1 MTFGLS
7 EDLAQSIVD
16 RTMDV
21 VPYNINVM
29 NNEGV
34 IIASGDKTRIG
45 LLHQGALKAINK
57 NGIYKVT
64 LETFTDKLGVNMP
77 ICYAGEIIGVI
88 GISGNPRLVEPLVY
102 VIKVIAEL
110 MIERQYM
117 MDKKAAEHLSRE
129 NFLREWCDTPGE
141 LLSQTFKQKAVS
153 LGVDLSSLRTAVMIC
168 IKKPKS
174 SFIETLGNYLLPDEF
189 VLRYRDEVLVLMK
202 DGLNIMKR
210 LNDLLDTF
218 PEIYGMGVGG
228 ALPDLSESVVRANKC
243 ISLLKRENKEYFT
256 NERILCYE
264 EYHIVEM
271 IEVYKNKEFFAEI
284 IHNIENYS
292 GGEELKKTFLYH
304 FRLDGNIKAI
314 TSELHIH
321 RNTYLYRIQKIE
333 EATGLSFKNYNH
345 FFMLYAAFLVEI
357 LSGNMREI

>member
-1 MTFGLS
+1 
-7 EDLAQSIVD
+7 
-16 RTMDV
+16 
-21 VPYNINVM
+21 
-29 NNEGV
+29 
-34 IIASGDKTRIG
+34 
-45 LLHQGALKAINK
+45 LHQGALKAINK
-57 NGIYKVT
+57 NGVYKVT

-77 ICYAGEIIGVI
+77 ICYGGEIIGVI
-88 GISGNPRLVEPLVY
+88 GISGNPRMVEPLVY

-141 LLSQTFKQKAVS
+141 LLSQAFKQKAVS
-153 LGVDLSSLRTAVMIC
+153 LGVDLSLLRTAAMIC

-189 VLRYRDEVLVLMK
+189 VLRYRDEILVLLK
-202 DGLNIMKR
+202 DSPNTMKR

-218 PEIYGMGVGG
+218 PEIYGIGVGG
-228 ALPDLSESVVRANKC
+228 VVPDLSESVVRANKC
-243 ISLLKRENKEYFT
+243 ITLLKRENKEYFT
-256 NERILCYE
+256 RKKILSFE

-271 IEVYKNKEFFAEI
+271 VELYKNKEFFAEI
-284 IHNIENYS
+284 MHNIENYS

-321 RNTYLYRIQKIE
+321 RNTYLYRMQKIE
-333 EATGLSFKNYNH
+333 EATGLSFKDFNH
-345 FFMLYAAFLVEI
+345 FFNLYVSVLVEI
-357 LSGNMREI
+357 LSSNMKEI